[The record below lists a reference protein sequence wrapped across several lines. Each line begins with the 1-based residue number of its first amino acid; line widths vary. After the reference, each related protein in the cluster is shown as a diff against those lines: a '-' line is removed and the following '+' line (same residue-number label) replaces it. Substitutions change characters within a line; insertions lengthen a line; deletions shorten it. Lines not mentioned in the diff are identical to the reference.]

1 MGGSDRLRGDPEAH
15 PVEVPMSLVRSP
27 NVFAAPVVR
36 RSLAD
41 DLFDGFER
49 LFDDVS
55 RGDAHGLAM
64 DFYEN
69 EDALVLELAVPGV
82 TASGVDVAV
91 EGRQLPVRAELPPVP
106 EGEPRRYWLRSL
118 PRGAFTR
125 TVRLPVGVEVDSI
138 EARVQNGLLVLR
150 MPKAAEAK
158 VRKLEI
164 QDA

>member
-1 MGGSDRLRGDPEAH
+1 
-15 PVEVPMSLVRSP
+15 MSLVRSP
-27 NVFAAPVVR
+27 RVFAAPALR
-36 RSLAD
+36 RALPE

-55 RGDAHGLAM
+55 RGDVQGLAM
-64 DFYEN
+64 DFFEN
-69 EDALVLELAVPGV
+69 EEAIVLELAVPGV
-82 TASGVDVAV
+82 TSNGIDVSI
-91 EGRQLPVRAELPPVP
+91 EGRQLTVRAELPSVP
-106 EGEPRRYWLRSL
+106 EGEARRYWLRAL

-125 TVRLPVGVEVDSI
+125 TVRLPVGVDVDHV
-138 EARVQNGLLVLR
+138 EARVQNGLLTLR

>member
-1 MGGSDRLRGDPEAH
+1 
-15 PVEVPMSLVRSP
+15 MSLVRAP
-27 NVFAAPVVR
+27 NLYAAPLVR
-36 RSLAD
+36 RSLAE

-55 RGDAHGLAM
+55 RGDVQSLAM
-64 DFYEN
+64 DFYES
-69 EDALVLELAVPGV
+69 EDALVIELAVPGV
-82 TASGVDVAV
+82 TSSGIDVSV
-91 EGRQLPVRAELPPVP
+91 EGRQLTVRAELPVVP

-125 TVRLPVGVEVDSI
+125 TVRLPAGVDVDGI
-138 EARVQNGLLVLR
+138 DARVQNGLLTLR

-158 VRKLEI
+158 VRRLEI

>member
-1 MGGSDRLRGDPEAH
+1 MP
-15 PVEVPMSLVRSP
+15 LVRSNP
-27 NVFAAPVVR
+27 NVYAAPVTR

-49 LFDDVS
+49 LFEDVARS
-55 RGDAHGLAM
+55 DGAGLAM

-69 EDALVLELAVPGV
+69 EEALVLELAVPGM
-82 TASGVDVAV
+82 TAEGIDVSV
-91 EGRQLPVRAELPPVP
+91 EGRQLTVRAELPSAP
-106 EGEPRRYWLRSL
+106 EGEARRYWLRTM

-125 TVRLPVGVEVDSI
+125 TVRLPMGVDVDHI
-138 EARVQNGLLVLR
+138 EARVHHGLLSLR

-164 QDA
+164 QND

>member
-1 MGGSDRLRGDPEAH
+1 
-15 PVEVPMSLVRSP
+15 MSLVRNP
-27 NVFAAPVVR
+27 NVFTAPIVR
-36 RSLAD
+36 RSVAD
-41 DLFDGFER
+41 ELFNGFER

-55 RGDAHGLAM
+55 RGDAQGLAM

-82 TASGVDVAV
+82 TSSGVDVSV
-91 EGRQLPVRAELPPVP
+91 EGRQLTVRAELPAAP
-106 EGEPRRYWLRSL
+106 EGEARRYWMRSL

-125 TVRLPVGVEVDSI
+125 TVRLPVGVDVDSI
-138 EARVQNGLLVLR
+138 EARVQNGLLSLR

-164 QDA
+164 QDG